1 MTVRHIRFVV
11 ALTTAALVTTAGL
24 SSQTQTQKPAPA
36 QKPAAASRALAPPA
50 TLVSKTLPNGLEIIV
65 IEDHSVPVVTIELA
79 VRNGS
84 FTEPPELN
92 GLSHLY
98 EHLFFSPTAAPP
110 RPIDRSLLEFD
121 PADEAGIV
129 YNGTTREEV
138 VEYYYTT
145 TTPNLPR
152 AARTL
157 ANAARWP
164 GFDPNA
170 LAREREVV
178 IGELDRHDSNP
189 FSVLEKQRN
198 DRLFFKYPTRKE
210 PSGTRATIRSATTDL
225 MRTIQGRYYV
235 PNNSA
240 VIVTGDQVPAD
251 AFRLVESLF
260 GDWAKRPVDPF
271 VEFPIVEHPPLPKSE
286 GGILIA
292 PVQNVIAEISWQG
305 PSVGKDNAATYA
317 ADVFSFILGQPNSR
331 FQRALV
337 DRGLATAADFGYY
350 TQRNVGPISLA
361 FQTTPGQAK
370 AATQAVYEELS
381 HFADPGYFTDEELES
396 AKALL
401 EADDLYGR
409 EELSDYVHS
418 VAFWWSS
425 TGLDYFRGYLGNLR
439 KVTRADI
446 AVYLKKYVI
455 GQPHVALALMSEAS
469 HKASG
474 LTEADLIG
482 GVK

>member
-1 MTVRHIRFVV
+1 MTRHTRFVV
-11 ALTTAALVTTAGL
+11 ALPAFALLATAAL
-24 SSQTQTQKPAPA
+24 SSQAQKPAPA
-36 QKPAAASRALAPPA
+36 PPPPAVSHALAPPA
-50 TLVSKTLPNGLEIIV
+50 TLVSKTLPNGLEVIV

-98 EHLFFSPTAAPP
+98 EHLFFSPTAAPA
-110 RPIDRSLLEFD
+110 RAIDKAMLDFD

-145 TTPNLPR
+145 TTPNVAR

-164 GFDPNA
+164 GFDPTA

-178 IGELDRHDSNP
+178 IGEMDRHDSNP
-189 FSVLEKQRN
+189 FSVLTKSRN
-198 DRLFFKYPTRKE
+198 DRLFYKYPTRKE
-210 PSGTRATIRSATTDL
+210 PIGTRETVRSATTEL
-225 MRTIQGRYYV
+225 MRVIQGRYYV

-240 VIVTGDQVPAD
+240 IVITGDESPAD
-251 AFRLVESLF
+251 AFRLVEGLF

-271 VEFPIVEHPPLPKSE
+271 VEFPIVEHPPLAKSE
-286 GGILIA
+286 GSVLVA

-317 ADVFSFILGQPNSR
+317 ADVFSFIVGQPNSR

-337 DRGLATAADFGYY
+337 DRGLATAANFGYY

-361 FQTTPGQAK
+361 FQTTPAQAR
-370 AATQAVYEELS
+370 AATRAAYDELS
-381 HFADPGYFTDEELES
+381 HFADPDYFTDEELES
-396 AKALL
+396 A
-401 EADDLYGR
+401 
-409 EELSDYVHS
+409 
-418 VAFWWSS
+418 
-425 TGLDYFRGYLGNLR
+425 
-439 KVTRADI
+439 
-446 AVYLKKYVI
+446 
-455 GQPHVALALMSEAS
+455 
-469 HKASG
+469 
-474 LTEADLIG
+474 
-482 GVK
+482 